1 MVSYPIE
8 WHRKVS
14 RQWLA
19 RSARET
25 AHPAVIAENSDDDF
39 SAHCP
44 GCNAGPPIAPIRSGY
59 RGPGWVEHV
68 WVCNTCSEEWMTSLQ
83 VAS

>member
-8 WHRKVS
+8 WHRKVT
-14 RQWLA
+14 RNWLA

-25 AHPAVIAENSDDDF
+25 AKPAVIAENSDDDF
-39 SAHCP
+39 SACCP
-44 GCNAGPPIAPIRSGY
+44 GCNAGPIAPIRSRY

-68 WVCNTCSEEWMTSLQ
+68 WVCNTCSEEWTTSLQ